1 VSLTQPPKEFR
12 RKLLLRFCQA
22 YVAAFQ
28 SDALTTEWQK
38 EIAIK
43 SAMFIDHKLMTM
55 LDRFFQNIT
64 DNQIRRNTIRC
75 VPELI
80 RAIEIHMDCQG
91 IRHSAE
97 SHSRT
102 PLARS

>member
-1 VSLTQPPKEFR
+1 
-12 RKLLLRFCQA
+12 
-22 YVAAFQ
+22 
-28 SDALTTEWQK
+28 
-38 EIAIK
+38 
-43 SAMFIDHKLMTM
+43 MTM
-55 LDRFFQNIT
+55 LDRFFRDMT
-64 DNQIRRNTIRC
+64 DNQIRRNTIRS

-102 PLARS
+102 PLAREGAVRDPVFSAACQSSLVRMLWRRWPKQLHSL